1 LLGLDIHPQKD
12 DSGFK
17 MIELGDNVYQLFAQL
32 GNAVP
37 VVFISSIFLVL
48 LYFGIKMCS
57 TKIATLE
64 KEEMNLMERE
74 HEELKD
80 KEMTLLVSRGGGG
93 GGGSSN
99 SSDRGEDRG
108 SGKTEAEE
116 QNNHVEIVLK
126 EETRK
131 ETAIVQKKPKRTV
144 CQRKTLRVFS
154 TLCIVFPPLVL
165 LALTGTLLGGIMCN
179 FQSNVDAFGVLLVD
193 ANTSVGLVSSGT
205 SGSGNGGNCTVTT
218 TTTTTTT
225 TMTTTGSTT
234 TSSVTSYNV
243 VDSPTMCQ
251 ALNSSSDGA
260 TISGSP
266 PGLMCNGMVMVG
278 WLPDLWAS
286 LGEEEQQQ
294 ATSSNTTTTNSAS
307 SSTWGLTNTNVIAP
321 SIPLAFLIM
330 IEHMINVNLYAGLIH
345 DHPSVDNNL
354 ELFALGTTNIVASLF
369 SSFGKYMRCVCV
381 TLEFVCVLFV
391 LIRHHGYGLL
401 FSCVFF
407 LFQLRAMVFPE
418 HP

>member
-1 LLGLDIHPQKD
+1 
-12 DSGFK
+12 
-17 MIELGDNVYQLFAQL
+17 VC
-32 GNAVP
+32 
-37 VVFISSIFLVL
+37 SSDL
-48 LYFGIKMCS
+48 
-57 TKIATLE
+57 
-64 KEEMNLMERE
+64 
-74 HEELKD
+74 
-80 KEMTLLVSRGGGG
+80 GG

-225 TMTTTGSTT
+225 TMTTTGSSTT

-286 LGEEEQQQ
+286 LGEEQQQQ

-369 SSFGKYMRCVCV
+369 S
-381 TLEFVCVLFV
+381 
-391 LIRHHGYGLL
+391 
-401 FSCVFF
+401 
-407 LFQLRAMVFPE
+407 
-418 HP
+418 